1 MKDFLKVCKPNKMD
15 KNELAY
21 LIYEHQGEIIEFYI
35 KKNHIQKFNDVFAEL
50 YKKMN
55 SKKFVKALKLIL
67 KDDEMSLDCGF
78 AVVIAAFIAKTCSN
92 EDASA
97 EIMEEY
103 KAIINKLLKKRVKE
117 IKSKTDID
125 PEVITELLIIAPS
138 RDYISDDKFV
148 GIYSQ
153 KMLKKLYYM
162 ASNKELNIENTK
174 QIKKLFK
181 AIFGKE
187 LIDLIAIN
195 ILLEKKETLKNM
207 NEKQIEI
214 WNLMT
219 TFALEVIESQKKG
232 HIIELLEYY
241 CRRRFNDTK
250 KQNDAARR
258 IQLKSINAE
267 QYPVT
272 SKAVNK
278 MAKSNKFEPYL

>member
-1 MKDFLKVCKPNKMD
+1 MKDFLKGCKPNKMS
-15 KNELAY
+15 KTELAY
-21 LIYEHQGEIIEFYI
+21 LIDEYQSEIIEFYI
-35 KKNHIQKFNDVFAEL
+35 KKNHLQKFNDVFAEL

-67 KDDEMSLDCGF
+67 KDDDMTLDCGF
-78 AVVIAAFIAKTCSN
+78 AVVIAGFIGKTCSN

-103 KAIINKLLKKRVKE
+103 KAIIDKLLKKRVKE

-125 PEVITELLIIAPS
+125 PAIITELLIIAPS
-138 RDYISDDKFV
+138 RDYISDDKYV

-162 ASNKELNIENTK
+162 ASNKEINIDNTK

-219 TFALEVIESQKKG
+219 TFALEVIESQKKA

-241 CRRRFNDTK
+241 CRRRFNDSK

-258 IQLKSINAE
+258 IQLKSLNAE
-267 QYPVT
+267 QYPAT